1 MHELQQSFRKFTLKL
16 SGIWAIA
23 LCVCLLFSGHAV
35 GQNIDIVS
43 AETITDRL
51 EEERILLHFA
61 PDNINVKSRDALN
74 KIISIDFTNVPME
87 IALQKIAGTAGLK
100 VAYSKDVAPSEW
112 DKPVT
117 VQYDKATVLGGLYQA
132 LGNSNL
138 RLILSSDSENSQLVV
153 KKGEVNEILT
163 NDKLTLQETITG
175 RVTDAETG
183 NPIPGVTIVIQ
194 GTTTGTTTDVDGNFE
209 LTTPDLQQTLVIS
222 FIGYSSQTVPLD
234 GRTQLDIELAQE
246 IVGLEDVV
254 VTAIGLERDRRSV
267 GYAITQVNREN
278 LVEGTEANMANL
290 LQGQVAG
297 VHITPTGGGAAAST
311 RVVIRGASSLTGDN
325 QPLYVIDGVPIDN
338 RNIGS
343 AGMWGGTDGGD
354 GISSI
359 NPADIENISVLKGA
373 SAAALYGERA
383 RDGVILI
390 TTRRGE
396 AGQVSVNFSSNITYE
411 RARVNHD
418 YQTQYGQGSGGLR
431 PLNQQGALQTNIN
444 SWGEPFDGA
453 PTIQWDGVERP
464 YEDLGSKVDEF
475 YQADISMQNN
485 LSLMGGTERS
495 TYYASVS
502 RLDNQGLVPGAGH
515 DRTSIAV
522 RTTSSI
528 GNLTAD
534 LRANYINEH
543 TVRKGWVSDVPSN
556 VHTIVNRAARN
567 VPLSSFAENFK
578 DPETGR
584 EVQPT
589 PGAFLQN
596 PYWVVNEADNISD
609 RDRIIGHV
617 RLDYQFNEWLS
628 ATGRT
633 GMDWY
638 TLRRRDVDPWGT
650 GWLPNGRMFDDENRV
665 REFNNDFYLSGTYD
679 LSPAISLDGLVGAGL
694 RKSEFELVGAGGSN
708 FIIPGLVTLGNTE
721 NQSARYS
728 FNEKEIRS
736 IYGSLDIGFND
747 YLYLNLTAR
756 NDWSSTL
763 PTQNNSFF
771 YPSIGTSFI
780 FSDLFATPDWLSH
793 GQLRASWAEVGSDTD
808 PYQLS
813 LTYTFFPG
821 GQMGQPVGYI
831 GTGTIPLLDLKPTLT
846 EEIELGF
853 DIRFFDDRLG
863 IDFAWYDRKT
873 RNQILSTNVSH
884 ATGYG
889 GRMINA
895 GRLDNRGIEFQL
907 TTMPVART
915 DFFWRSN
922 FNYGRNRGFVA
933 ELVEGQ
939 EILTLGQSRSQNAW
953 ITAQVGEEFGTIR
966 GFEYLRDDDGNI
978 VHENGL
984 PVQGDLT
991 ILGRGT
997 PDWTLGWVNRLT
1009 FRNWTLNLQVDSEWG
1024 GQLFSNSNRA
1034 LYGNGLHK
1042 NTLQGR
1048 AACDQNRQQDSGL
1061 WATDCFVGEGVDI
1074 NGGENTTGTTPQAY
1088 FGRISSQIT
1097 EHFVYDKNLVTLR
1110 QIQLGYRLPAEWTSS
1125 LGIRTA
1131 SVSLVGRNLF
1141 FIYNPIP
1148 NIDPNSS
1155 INRGNA
1161 QGLESESVPHT
1172 RQIGFNIE
1180 VQF

>member
-1 MHELQQSFRKFTLKL
+1 MYTHRFHQAYHKLVWPLLCSF
-16 SGIWAIA
+16 
-23 LCVCLLFSGHAV
+23 LLLLLAAV
-35 GQNIDIVS
+35 PADAQEMTVQGTVVS
-43 AETITDRL
+43 AED
-51 EEERILLHFA
+51 
-61 PDNINVKSRDALN
+61 
-74 KIISIDFTNVPME
+74 
-87 IALQKIAGTAGLK
+87 
-100 VAYSKDVAPSEW
+100 
-112 DKPVT
+112 
-117 VQYDKATVLGGLYQA
+117 
-132 LGNSNL
+132 
-138 RLILSSDSENSQLVV
+138 
-153 KKGEVNEILT
+153 GES
-163 NDKLTLQETITG
+163 
-175 RVTDAETG
+175 
-183 NPIPGVTIVIQ
+183 IPGVTIVEQ
-194 GTTTGTTTDVDGNFE
+194 GTQRGTTTNVDGNYSLQVSGPNAN
-209 LTTPDLQQTLVIS
+209 LTFSFVGYQTQIVA
-222 FIGYSSQTVPLD
+222 VD
-234 GRTQLDIELAQE
+234 GRSEINVSLESDVLA
-246 IVGLEDVV
+246 LEDIV

-278 LVEGTEANMANL
+278 LVQGTEANMANL

-297 VHITPTGGGAAAST
+297 VNITPTGGGPAAST
-311 RVVIRGASSLTGDN
+311 RVTIRGASSLTGDN
-325 QPLYVIDGVPIDN
+325 QPLYVVDGIPIDN

-354 GISSI
+354 GVSSL
-359 NPADIENISVLKGA
+359 NAADIESISVLKGA

-418 YQTQYGQGSGGLR
+418 YQTQYGQGSGGIR
-431 PLNQQGALQTNIN
+431 PQNQQGALQTNIQ
-444 SWGEPFDGA
+444 SWGEPFDGQA
-453 PTIQWDGVERP
+453 TIQWDGVERP
-464 YEDLGSKVDEF
+464 YEDLGSKVDDF

-485 LSLMGGTERS
+485 LSVMGGSDRS

-515 DRTSIAV
+515 DRTSV
-522 RTTSSI
+522 SLRSTSNI
-528 GNLTAD
+528 GGLTAD
-534 LRANYINEH
+534 VRANYINEH
-543 TVRKGWVSDVPSN
+543 TVRKGWVSDAPSN

-567 VPLSSFAENFK
+567 VPLSSFAENYK

-584 EVQPT
+584 EIQPT

-596 PYWVVNEADNISD
+596 PYWVVNEADNITD

-633 GMDWY
+633 GLDWY
-638 TLRRRDVDPWGT
+638 TLRRRDIDPYGT

-665 REFNNDFYLSGTYD
+665 REFNNDFYISGAYDVTSYLSV
-679 LSPAISLDGLVGAGL
+679 DGLVGAGL
-694 RKSEFELVGAGGSN
+694 RHSEFEQIGAGGSN
-708 FIIPGLVTLGNTE
+708 FIIPGLNTLGNTE
-721 NQSARYS
+721 NQSARYG

-736 IYGSLDIGFND
+736 VYGSMDIGYND
-747 YLYLNLTAR
+747 YLFLNLTAR

-763 PTQNNSFF
+763 PSQNNSFF
-771 YPSIGTSFI
+771 YPSIGTSFV
-780 FSDLFATPDWLSH
+780 FSDAFNTPDWLSH
-793 GQLRASWAEVGSDTD
+793 GQLRASWAEVGSDTN

-813 LTYTFFPG
+813 LTYTFFAG
-821 GQMGQPVGYI
+821 GQMGQPVGFI

-846 EEIELGF
+846 EEVELGF
-853 DIRFFDDRLG
+853 DLRFFDDRLG
-863 IDFAWYDRKT
+863 LDFAWYDRQT
-873 RNQILSTNVSH
+873 RNQILSTNVSQS
-884 ATGYG
+884 TGYG

-907 TTMPVART
+907 TTMPVARS
-915 DFFWRSN
+915 DFFWRST
-922 FNYGRNRGFVA
+922 FNYGRNKGTVA

-939 EILTLGQSRSQNAW
+939 ELLTMGQSRSQNAW

-966 GFEYLRDDDGNI
+966 GFEYLRDENGNI

-997 PDWTLGWVNRLT
+997 PDWTLGWMNRVT
-1009 FRNWTLNLQVDSEWG
+1009 YRNWSFNMQIDAEWG
-1024 GQLFSNSNRA
+1024 GQLFSNSNRV

-1048 AACDQNRQQDSGL
+1048 SACDQNRQSSGL
-1061 WATDCFVGEGVDI
+1061 WQTDCFVGEGVDI

-1088 FGRISSQIT
+1088 FSRISAQIT
-1097 EHFVYDKNLVTLR
+1097 EHFVYDKNLITMR
-1110 QIQLGYRLPAEWTSS
+1110 QMQLGYRLPTDWTSS
-1125 LGIRTA
+1125 LGISSA

-1141 FIYNPIP
+1141 FLYNPIP
-1148 NIDPNSS
+1148 NIDPDAS

-1180 VQF
+1180 LQF